1 MSPRSKIPHTVNNTN
16 QLRSMAR
23 RRGIEL
29 RTRSQSHKSASEAL
43 NSVSSEINGTPGKEY
58 LNRSEP
64 SPKSKVNIPLANPD
78 KPSTDLRPK
87 PKGIIRWIKY
97 LPGRIRN
104 FKDILF
110 PIPTPEEL
118 ERKEFLKLERK
129 RNKLAIKECR
139 KYGKLISEK
148 LAQLGEREVIG
159 NNTPDKPRKFK
170 KIRFSLFSRDELFTK
185 LILRVDTKPGHLPV
199 YVRLSDL
206 GRREFYSDEMLPT
219 LAHFMEFKS
228 DEAGVFAIVY
238 RHGLDGLPEFVAAE
252 DIWKKVPEN
261 KPPLTF
267 PVGYGDN
274 SARFD
279 VDLDDCPHIIVAG
292 ATKQGKSN
300 FINQIVCFWLYRG
313 LTPQDLQLILF
324 DLKLGMEF
332 CYYAGLPHLYR
343 DDPEDV
349 RMEKEKLLLDPDKY
363 EPSYIETG
371 IIEDLD
377 GVMPAFLRLR
387 KIMNKRLQQI
397 KHAGYKDFN
406 SYNRAQFAA
415 QKRLP
420 YMVVII
426 DEWARISL
434 SLGEEPQKLVAHMT
448 NLARAAGIYFILG
461 TQNPNVSVISN
472 RISVNFSTR
481 VVFKCSVGGSLAAL
495 SNQMAAGL
503 EEKGRAILQ
512 DGGDNIKLQ
521 TPRISDGL
529 IKAVVF
535 KAITGKDKKSFSPV
549 DMEEILQYSLD
560 HFDGALDITKI
571 YGVFRDKKVKWEWL
585 FEALR
590 DSEGK
595 EFILSGTSYR
605 IIPAGY
611 HKGRSLER
619 MDMGVV
625 STEIA
630 NSKSQI

>member
-64 SPKSKVNIPLANPD
+64 SPKSKVDIPLANPD
-78 KPSTDLRPK
+78 KPSTDLRRK

-274 SARFD
+274 STRTD
-279 VDLDDCPHIIVAG
+279 IDLDDCPHMIVAG

-300 FINQIVCFWLYRG
+300 FINQILCFWLWRG
-313 LTPQDLQLILF
+313 LTPADLQLVLF
-324 DLKLGMEF
+324 DLKRGMEF
-332 CYYAGLPHLYR
+332 SFYEGLPHLFK
-343 DDPEDV
+343 DTEEDAIA
-349 RMEKEKLLLDPDKY
+349 EKARKTEVEDYIPV
-363 EPSYIETG
+363 YIETG
-371 IIEDLD
+371 IIEEL
-377 GVMPAFLRLR
+377 GEVMPALLRLR
-387 KIMNKRLQQI
+387 RIMDARLLHIKR
-397 KHAGYKDFN
+397 AGHKDFN
-406 SYNRAQFAA
+406 AFNRAQHSS
-415 QKRLP
+415 QKRLSS
-420 YMVVII
+420 MVVIF
-426 DEWARISL
+426 DEWARIRL
-434 SLGEEPQKLVAHMT
+434 SLGTEPENMLAEMT
-448 NLARAAGIYFILG
+448 NLARAAGMYFIIG

-472 RISVNFSTR
+472 LISVNFSTR
-481 VVFKCSVGGSLAAL
+481 VIFKCSVGGSMAAL
-495 SNQMAAGL
+495 GNQAAVGL

-512 DGGDNIKLQ
+512 DGGDEFKLQ

-529 IKAVVF
+529 IRSVVY
-535 KAITGKDKKSFSPV
+535 KAITGKDKKSYSPV
-549 DMEEILQYSLD
+549 DLEEILQYSLD
-560 HFDGALDITKI
+560 KLDGLLDIAKLFNI
-571 YGVFRDKKVKWEWL
+571 FRDKKVRLDWIK
-585 FEALR
+585 EALR
-590 DSEGK
+590 DSEGQV
-595 EFILSGTSYR
+595 FVLSGTSYR
-605 IIPAGY
+605 IRPAGY
-611 HKGRSLER
+611 HKGRRLER
-619 MDMGVV
+619 TDIDRV
-625 STEIA
+625 S
-630 NSKSQI
+630 Q

>member
-1 MSPRSKIPHTVNNTN
+1 MTPRSKIPHTVNNTN

-78 KPSTDLRPK
+78 KPSTDLRRK

-274 SARFD
+274 STRTD
-279 VDLDDCPHIIVAG
+279 IDLDDCPHMIVAG

-300 FINQIVCFWLYRG
+300 FINQILCFWLWRG
-313 LTPQDLQLILF
+313 LTPADLQLVLF
-324 DLKLGMEF
+324 DLKRGMEF
-332 CYYAGLPHLYR
+332 SFYEGLPHLFK
-343 DDPEDV
+343 DTEEDAIA
-349 RMEKEKLLLDPDKY
+349 EKARKTEVEDYIPV
-363 EPSYIETG
+363 YIETG
-371 IIEDLD
+371 IIEEL
-377 GVMPAFLRLR
+377 GEVMPALLRLR
-387 KIMNKRLQQI
+387 RIMDARLLHIKR
-397 KHAGYKDFN
+397 AGHKDFN
-406 SYNRAQFAA
+406 AFNRAQHSS
-415 QKRLP
+415 QKRLSS
-420 YMVVII
+420 MVVIF
-426 DEWARISL
+426 DEWARIRL
-434 SLGEEPQKLVAHMT
+434 SLGTEPENMLAEMT
-448 NLARAAGIYFILG
+448 NLARAAGMYFIIG

-472 RISVNFSTR
+472 LISVNFSTR
-481 VVFKCSVGGSLAAL
+481 VIFKCSVGGSMAAL
-495 SNQMAAGL
+495 GNQAAVGL

-512 DGGDNIKLQ
+512 DGGDEFKLQ

-529 IKAVVF
+529 IRSVVY
-535 KAITGKDKKSFSPV
+535 KAITGKDKKSYSPV
-549 DMEEILQYSLD
+549 DLEEILQYSLD
-560 HFDGALDITKI
+560 KLDGLLDIAKLFNI
-571 YGVFRDKKVKWEWL
+571 FRDKKVRLDWIK
-585 FEALR
+585 EALR
-590 DSEGK
+590 DSEGQV
-595 EFILSGTSYR
+595 FVLSGTSYR
-605 IIPAGY
+605 IRPAGY
-611 HKGRSLER
+611 HKGRRLER
-619 MDMGVV
+619 TDIDRV
-625 STEIA
+625 S
-630 NSKSQI
+630 Q